1 MLRNKREEVKV
12 MSYELRQDEENFP
25 KLEEYYKQIPNTK
38 RPIDN
43 SLDKVRVFFP
53 SVFDLISD
61 IDEAMESQIASHA
74 LSVMVMELKK
84 SLLIRAI
91 EIWLELGKF
100 AYFLVFQDLT
110 KEFQDLKTKKDTKL
124 KEKLDQILQKHLS
137 KMYEKFG

>member
-1 MLRNKREEVKV
+1 
-12 MSYELRQDEENFP
+12 
-25 KLEEYYKQIPNTK
+25 
-38 RPIDN
+38 
-43 SLDKVRVFFP
+43 
-53 SVFDLISD
+53 
-61 IDEAMESQIASHA
+61 MESQIASHA